1 VKEYRIPLPLTVEE
15 YRIAQL
21 YMIAKKSRQETTSHS
36 AAATGEKSGVE
47 ILVNEPYSNGPG
59 PDGDGKGSGQFTH
72 KVYHI
77 GSHLPGWFKALL
89 PKSALTVEEKAW
101 NAYPYT
107 KTVFSCPFVE
117 KFSLEIETYYT
128 PDGGQLEN
136 VFNLKG
142 SDLSGRV
149 TDLIDVVKDQQQNYV
164 PEEDPTMFV
173 SEKTHRGPLDEN
185 WLEEYSAACLGK
197 EMPTADGRAI
207 MCAYKLCKVEFR
219 YWGMQAKIEQFIHN
233 MALRNTMLRAHRQAW
248 VWQDEWYGLTMDD
261 IRDIERQTAE
271 ELKKKMRGEEE
282 DDDQSVQGLEE
293 EEALKSFQSIES
305 SRMDAPNIIPK
316 DCSEMVSR
324 RSICN
329 SDEADSEGRRRE
341 AREGSHSH
349 LEFLMGENGSDD
361 EFYDCP
367 EDPED
372 LRSLTKWNSNELVGE
387 ETSEESRTAPVRQG
401 SLEPEFLG
409 PRERPRR
416 ALSHHATASR
426 PLSHPT
432 IDICR
437 EAQEFEP
444 ACPTSIL
451 ILVVHGGSVLDGDTD
466 LAVRKSDVTT
476 FRGAFESVIRQHFP
490 ALVGRLVIKCVPCP
504 SICST
509 ALASVTS
516 LSPYS
521 FDRSA
526 EVSNDRLP
534 VHCLP
539 LLATA
544 SPSYFKSVDQVIVAA
559 NRVYH
564 DFLASE
570 DGSGF
575 SGQVCLIGDSVGSIL
590 SYDALCRKVR
600 RTSEGSGGDCDNL
613 QRSSSPHIVSDH
625 LAATTLVEDR
635 DGLQFEVSDFFIFGS
650 ALGLVLAHRRLAAPL
665 SNLPSP
671 ACGQVYNLFHPSNPV
686 TTRLEPLLS
695 SQFSR
700 LAPVNVPRYRQY
712 PTGDGNTPG
721 LVEVIQAN
729 PLLFNDPSTSSWGG
743 SRGRRSSNESVQS
756 GIFDTRQ
763 MQAVSS
769 LRAKWWG
776 SKRLDYALYCPDGLA
791 NFPTN
796 SLPHLF
802 HSSYWESTDVI
813 AFILRQLV
821 MPESSL
827 PHTGESHPEGR
838 TFTPNQPRE
847 KWMKKRTSIKVR
859 NRAANHRA
867 NDVIVL
873 EGRDQVISGRFSYG
887 PLDMAALSSERI
899 DIHIMKEPPSGE
911 WTFLTTETTD
921 RSGRVQCALAQREA
935 MGYGVYPVRMMVRG
949 DHTFLDLHMAVLPP
963 KAIPPTSSN
972 VNSLSNLSESD

>member
-1 VKEYRIPLPLTVEE
+1 
-15 YRIAQL
+15 
-21 YMIAKKSRQETTSHS
+21 
-36 AAATGEKSGVE
+36 
-47 ILVNEPYSNGPG
+47 
-59 PDGDGKGSGQFTH
+59 
-72 KVYHI
+72 
-77 GSHLPGWFKALL
+77 
-89 PKSALTVEEKAW
+89 
-101 NAYPYT
+101 
-107 KTVFSCPFVE
+107 
-117 KFSLEIETYYT
+117 
-128 PDGGQLEN
+128 
-136 VFNLKG
+136 
-142 SDLSGRV
+142 
-149 TDLIDVVKDQQQNYV
+149 
-164 PEEDPTMFV
+164 
-173 SEKTHRGPLDEN
+173 
-185 WLEEYSAACLGK
+185 
-197 EMPTADGRAI
+197 
-207 MCAYKLCKVEFR
+207 
-219 YWGMQAKIEQFIHN
+219 
-233 MALRNTMLRAHRQAW
+233 
-248 VWQDEWYGLTMDD
+248 MDD

-282 DDDQSVQGLEE
+282 DSKSVEGGEEE

-316 DCSEMVSR
+316 GSEMVSR

-329 SDEADSEGRRRE
+329 SDEGDSEGRRRE
-341 AREGSHSH
+341 AREVKGSHSH

-387 ETSEESRTAPVRQG
+387 ESSEEIRTAPVRQG

-409 PRERPRR
+409 PREPPRR
-416 ALSHHATASR
+416 ALSQHATGSR

-509 ALASVTS
+509 ALATVTS

-600 RTSEGSGGDCDNL
+600 RTSEGSGGEYDNL
-613 QRSSSPHIVSDH
+613 QRASSPLIVSDH
-625 LAATTLVEDR
+625 LAATSLLEER

-650 ALGLVLAHRRLAAPL
+650 ALGLVLAHRRLAAPT

-695 SQFSR
+695 PQFSR

-729 PLLFNDPSTSSWGG
+729 PLLFNDPSPSSWGG
-743 SRGRRSSNESVQS
+743 RGRRTSNESVQS
-756 GIFDTRQ
+756 GIFDTQQ

-873 EGRDQVISGRFSYG
+873 EGRDQVIQGRFSYG
-887 PLDMAALSSERI
+887 PLDMAALSSERV

-921 RSGRVQCALAQREA
+921 RSGRVQCALDKREA
-935 MGYGVYPVRMMVRG
+935 MGYGVYPVRMVVRG
-949 DHTFLDLHMAVLPP
+949 DHTFLDLHVAVLPP
-963 KAIPPTSSN
+963 KTEVVVFSIDGSFTASVSVTGKDPKVRPSSVDVVRHWQDLGYLIIYVTGRPCMQLQKVMSWLSRHNFPEGLVSFADGFSTDPLGHKTEFLKNLQNDHSIVFRAGYGSSKDVSMYCSLGLTPENIHIVGKLSKKQLGSCDSLTEGYAVHLAELSAPGPGSRPAQGNARMVIPRSS
-972 VNSLSNLSESD
+972 VVTGGGSGSILRQNSLRVNYNKYHSAPSSAPARSHSSE